1 MLAVLAA
8 AASVVAIGLGR
19 MGSGARQRAAVEG
32 ILAVLGSARLD
43 AMRSQARVR
52 VELAP
57 GDESGSL
64 RLAQGDQE
72 RWWHR
77 TMLAPALGAMES
89 PASEGGVRR
98 DVATQIIDEWK
109 NKGRAAALS
118 VTFDAAGRADRAE
131 WLLAQDERPEGGGGV
146 FAPSPAK
153 PGSNGSPKD
162 AFVPSV
168 GSAVGRTLWIVRFD
182 VVAGTPSAERVKA
195 P

>member
-32 ILAVLGSARLD
+32 ILAALGGARLD
-43 AMRSQARVR
+43 AMRSQSRVR
-52 VELAP
+52 VELSA
-57 GDESGSL
+57 GEESGSI

-98 DVATQIIDEWK
+98 DVSTQIVDEWK

-118 VTFDAAGRADRAE
+118 VTFDAAGRADRTA
-131 WLLAQDERPEGGGGV
+131 WLLAQDERSEGSGV
-146 FAPSPAK
+146 VSAASPLK
-153 PGSNGSPKD
+153 PGSNGTPKD

-182 VVAGTPSAERVKA
+182 VVAGTPSAERIKA